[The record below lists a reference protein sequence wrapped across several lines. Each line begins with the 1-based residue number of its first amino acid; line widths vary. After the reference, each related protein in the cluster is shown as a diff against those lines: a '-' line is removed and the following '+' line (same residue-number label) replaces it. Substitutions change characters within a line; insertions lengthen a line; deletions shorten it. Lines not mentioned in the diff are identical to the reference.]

1 MHISSRNQLHTN
13 MLSSTKKKK
22 KKNKTRVINRDHKLA
37 KKAQALDAT
46 PQDLSR
52 LLVTSNVTGRKT
64 YNN

>member
-1 MHISSRNQLHTN
+1 